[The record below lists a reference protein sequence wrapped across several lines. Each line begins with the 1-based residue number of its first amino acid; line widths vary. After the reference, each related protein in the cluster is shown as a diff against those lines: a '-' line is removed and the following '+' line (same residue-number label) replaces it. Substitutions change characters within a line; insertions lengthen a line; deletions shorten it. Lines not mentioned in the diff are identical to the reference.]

1 MAMVA
6 AIGALAAP
14 ATAHAGFSG
23 VVLFGSTAVLSGTPG
38 ADTVRLFTYG
48 GLVRNDLR
56 AHGDVA
62 FASDSDFDSAA
73 VGDQTIADNPGSVI
87 AVSGGNG
94 NDALQVDELSA
105 SVRLRGQRGNDDFV
119 LADNIFT
126 PVLVDG
132 GSGTDTLDY
141 GPRMTA
147 VTSAPGASSVFAA
160 DLSGAEGVPPTSSD
174 AVGDVVAV
182 LAPSG
187 QLSVDMAVAGMG
199 SLANGAHVHGPAA
212 PGTTGPVV
220 FDLQQPETTTF
231 DVVAGPFAPS
241 ATVLDALRGSL
252 LYADAHTTGRPA
264 GEVRGQLV
272 PAGIDRVST
281 GTARVTQV
289 EDIEGGVAGDSVTG
303 DAGPNTL
310 RGGPG
315 DDSLAGGDGDD
326 ILDGGSGADV
336 LSGGAG
342 DDIVLARDGET
353 DRISCGDG
361 VDSVVADTQ
370 DVVASDCE
378 VRGIA
383 LPRDTQRPS
392 LTDVRLSRTTFR
404 LAARLTALTAQSTPG
419 TPGPGTGTGASPTKA
434 KTAAPAAAG
443 TVLHYR
449 LSEQATV
456 TVDVLPA
463 KGTKFLARLTRRSTP
478 GSRSLAFSGRMK
490 SRVLKPGSYRF
501 IVRATDAA
509 GNRSTARIV
518 RFKVVRR

>member
-1 MAMVA
+1 MIRRFALAGV
-6 AIGALAAP
+6 IGVLAAP

-23 VVLFGSTAVLSGTPG
+23 VVLFGSTALLSGSSG
-38 ADTVRLFTYG
+38 ADGVRLFTYG

-56 AHGDVA
+56 ARGDLA

-73 VGDQTIADNPGSVI
+73 PGDQTLADNPGSVI
-87 AVSGGNG
+87 AVRGGNG
-94 NDALQVDELSA
+94 NDALHVDELSA
-105 SVRLRGQRGNDDFV
+105 SIRLRGQRGNDAFT

-141 GPRMTA
+141 GARMTA
-147 VTSAPGASSVFAA
+147 ITSAPGAGSVFAA
-160 DLSGAEGVPPTSSD
+160 DLDGAEGVPPTTSG

-220 FDLQQPETTTF
+220 FDLQQPQTTAF
-231 DVVAGPFAPS
+231 DLVAGPFTPS

-264 GEVRGQLV
+264 GEVRGQLA

-281 GTARVTQV
+281 GAARVTQV
-289 EDIEGGVAGDSVTG
+289 EDLDGSVAGDSITG
-303 DAGPNTL
+303 DGGSNTL

-315 DDSLAGGDGDD
+315 DDALAGGGGDD
-326 ILDGGSGADV
+326 ILDGGTGADV
-336 LSGGAG
+336 LSGDAG
-342 DDIVLARDGET
+342 DDIVLARDGEA
-353 DRISCGDG
+353 DQISCGDG
-361 VDSVVADTQ
+361 VDSVVADSQ
-370 DVVASDCE
+370 DVVAPDCE

-383 LPRDTQRPS
+383 VPRDKQRPS
-392 LTDVRLSRTTFR
+392 LTEVRLSRTSFR
-404 LAARLTALTAQSTPG
+404 VATRLTALKAQAPPG
-419 TPGPGTGTGASPTKA
+419 APATGADPTKA
-434 KTAAPAAAG
+434 KTVPAG
-443 TVLHYR
+443 TVLRYR
-449 LSEQATV
+449 LSEAATV
-456 TVDVLPA
+456 TIDVLPA
-463 KGTKFLARLTRRSTP
+463 KGTKFLARLTRRSKA

-490 SRVLKPGSYRF
+490 GRTLKPGPYRF
-501 IVRATDAA
+501 IVRATDLA
-509 GNRSTARIV
+509 GNRSIARTV
-518 RFKVVRR
+518 RFRVVRR